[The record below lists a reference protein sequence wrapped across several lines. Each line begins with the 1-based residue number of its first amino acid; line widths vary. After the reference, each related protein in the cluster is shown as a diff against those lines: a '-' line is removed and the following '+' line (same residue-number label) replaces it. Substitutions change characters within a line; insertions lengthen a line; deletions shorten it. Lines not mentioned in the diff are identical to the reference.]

1 MTTKTEHQFLYN
13 RLFRMT
19 NALLAICFLIL
30 TCLPLLA
37 QNSNRKPNIILI
49 MADDMG
55 FECLGVNGSLSYQTP
70 VLDKLAKEGMRFTKC
85 ISQPVCT
92 PSRVKI
98 MTGKYNYRNY
108 VDFGYLDKNERTFGN
123 MMKGAGYKTMI
134 AGKWQLSGAKE
145 KREGWN
151 DLERPNQF
159 GFDEY
164 CLWQLTKK
172 GPRFANP
179 FLEQNGKL
187 LETTNDDYG
196 PDIVSDYI
204 VDFVER
210 NKDEPF
216 FVYYPMI
223 LVHSPFV
230 PTPDSP
236 EWKDPT
242 TRSKKSNEFFAD
254 MVNYSDKV
262 VGKIMSKLREVK
274 IDDNTIVI
282 FTGDNGTHTN
292 ITSQTISGAY
302 PGGKSSMPDNGTH
315 VPMIVHWPAGKQ
327 QGVEIN
333 ELIEFSDFMPTF
345 AEAARTKSLPTDGQ
359 SFFKALSGLEKPP
372 RETAFVHYHPY
383 TNKVRPKDGRFVR
396 NLAYKLYHDGRFYF
410 IPEDKWEK
418 KPLKYS
424 SLTMDQKKIHKKLK
438 AEMDS
443 QPPYDFTFRAASKY

>member
-1 MTTKTEHQFLYN
+1 MKKFCFI
-13 RLFRMT
+13 LFVVVYSCQVAM
-19 NALLAICFLIL
+19 
-30 TCLPLLA
+30 A
-37 QNSNRKPNIILI
+37 QPSDKRPNIILI

-55 FECLGVNGSLSYQTP
+55 FECLGVNGSLSYETP
-70 VLDKLAKEGMRFTKC
+70 VLDKLAKDGLRFTKC

-108 VDFGYLDKNERTFGN
+108 VDFGYLDVKEKTFGHL
-123 MMKGAGYKTMI
+123 MKDAGYKTMV

-145 KREGWN
+145 KKEGYD
-151 DLERPNQF
+151 DLKRPQQF

-172 GPRFANP
+172 GPRFAKP
-179 FLEQNGKL
+179 HLEQNGRL
-187 LETTNDDYG
+187 LETTIDDYG

-204 VDFVER
+204 LDFVER
-210 NKDEPF
+210 NKNQPF

-236 EWKDPT
+236 EWKNPAH
-242 TRSKKSNEFFAD
+242 RSKSDNRFFKD

-262 VGKIMSKLREVK
+262 VGKIMDKLEELNL
-274 IDDNTIVI
+274 DDNTIVM

-292 ITSQTISGAY
+292 ITSKTRLYNEY

-315 VPMIVHWPAGKQ
+315 VPMIVHWPAGNQ
-327 QGVEIN
+327 RGIEVD
-333 ELIEFSDFMPTF
+333 ELIEFSDFLPTL
-345 AEAARTKSLPTDGQ
+345 AEAAKIEPYPNDGQ
-359 SFFKALSGLEKPP
+359 SFFKTLKGHAEPP

-383 TNKVRPKDGRFVR
+383 TSKVREKDGRFVR
-396 NLAYKLYHDGRFYF
+396 TTEYKLYDDGRFYF

-418 KPLKYS
+418 KPIELTTLTASQKSIYLQLK
-424 SLTMDQKKIHKKLK
+424 Q
-438 AEMDS
+438 EMDGHPS
-443 QPPYDFTFRAASKY
+443 YDFTITTP

>member
-1 MTTKTEHQFLYN
+1 MTNTTKVSRQNKLTPPLKITSLFLV
-13 RLFRMT
+13 L
-19 NALLAICFLIL
+19 CFLVM
-30 TCLPLLA
+30 TCVISLA
-37 QNSNRKPNIILI
+37 QGTNKKPNIILI

-70 VLDKLAKEGMRFTKC
+70 VLDKLAENGMRFTKC

-108 VDFGYLDKNERTFGN
+108 VDFGYLDKNEKTFGN
-123 MMKGAGYKTMI
+123 MMKDAGYKTMI

-145 KREGWN
+145 KREGWD

-179 FLEQNGKL
+179 YLEQNGKL
-187 LETTNDDYG
+187 LETTIDDYG
-196 PDIVSDYI
+196 PDIASDYI
-204 VDFVER
+204 LDFVER
-210 NKDEPF
+210 NKEEPF

-236 EWKDPT
+236 EWKNPE
-242 TRSKKSNEFFAD
+242 TRSQRGTKFFAD
-254 MVNYSDKV
+254 MVNYSDKI
-262 VGKIMSKLREVK
+262 VGKIMSKLQELK

-292 ITSQTISGAY
+292 ITTQTKSGAY
-302 PGGKSSMPDNGTH
+302 PGGKSSMLDNGTH
-315 VPMIVHWPAGKQ
+315 VPMIIHWPAGKQ
-327 QGVEIN
+327 KGVEIN

-345 AEAARTKSLPTDGQ
+345 AEAAKTKSLPTDGQ
-359 SFFKALSGLEKPP
+359 SFFKTLTGQAKPP

-396 NLAYKLYHDGRFYF
+396 NLEYKLYHDGRFYF
-410 IPEDKWEK
+410 IPQDKWEK

-424 SLTMDQKKIHKKLK
+424 SLTSEQKKIHKKLN
-438 AEMDS
+438 AEMDR
-443 QPPYDFTFRAASKY
+443 QPAYDFTITAAK

>member
-1 MTTKTEHQFLYN
+1 MKKNL
-13 RLFRMT
+13 
-19 NALLAICFLIL
+19 LIL
-30 TCLPLLA
+30 CSILCLLQFVNA
-37 QNSNRKPNIILI
+37 QSANKKPNIILI

-70 VLDKLAKEGMRFTKC
+70 VLDKLANEGMRFTKC

-108 VDFGYLDKNERTFGN
+108 VDFGYLDVKEKTFGN
-123 MMKGAGYKTMI
+123 MMKEAGYKTMI

-145 KREGWN
+145 KRGGY
-151 DLERPNQF
+151 DDMQRPQQF

-179 FLEQNGKL
+179 FIEQNGKL
-187 LETTNDDYG
+187 LETTIDDYG
-196 PDIVSDYI
+196 PDIVSNYI
-204 VDFVER
+204 LDFLER
-210 NKDEPF
+210 NKKESF

-236 EWKDPT
+236 EWKNPK
-242 TRSKKSNEFFAD
+242 TRSKHDNKFFAD

-262 VGKIMSKLREVK
+262 VGKIMSKLKELK

-282 FTGDNGTHTN
+282 FTGDNGTNTN
-292 ITSQTISGAY
+292 IVSKTKLYDKY

-315 VPMIVHWPAGKQ
+315 VPMIVSWPAGKQ
-327 QGVEIN
+327 KGIEIN

-345 AEAARTKSLPTDGQ
+345 AEAAGVTSYPTDGQ
-359 SFFKALSGLEKPP
+359 SFFKTLSGKEKPP

-383 TNKVRPKDGRFVR
+383 PEKVRDKDGRFVR
-396 NLAYKLYHDGRFYF
+396 TLDYKLYHDGRFYF

-418 KPLKYS
+418 KPLQANLLS
-424 SLTMDQKKIHKKLK
+424 NTQKAIYNKLK
-438 AEMDS
+438 TEMDS
-443 QPPYDFTFRAASKY
+443 QPPYDFTITSTDNSDE

>member
-1 MTTKTEHQFLYN
+1 MKKYFFI
-13 RLFRMT
+13 LFT
-19 NALLAICFLIL
+19 VAC
-30 TCLPLLA
+30 TCQVVIA
-37 QNSNRKPNIILI
+37 QQADQRPNIILI

-55 FECLGVNGSLSYQTP
+55 FECLGVNGSLSYKTP
-70 VLDKLAKEGMRFTKC
+70 VLDKLATEGMRFTRC

-108 VDFGYLDKNERTFGN
+108 VDFGYLDVKEKTFGN
-123 MMKGAGYKTMI
+123 MMKDAGYKTMI

-145 KREGWN
+145 KREGYN
-151 DLERPNQF
+151 DLKRPQQF

-172 GPRFANP
+172 GPRFAKP
-179 FLEQNGKL
+179 YLEQNGEL
-187 LETTNDDYG
+187 LETTVDDYG

-204 VDFVER
+204 LDFVER
-210 NKDEPF
+210 NKNQPF

-236 EWKDPT
+236 EWKNRAL
-242 TRSKKSNEFFAD
+242 RSKSDNRFFKD

-262 VGKIMSKLREVK
+262 VGKIMDKLKELN

-292 ITSQTISGAY
+292 ITSQTKQFGSY

-315 VPMIVHWPAGKQ
+315 VPMIVHWPAGNQ
-327 QGVEIN
+327 RGVEID
-333 ELIEFSDFMPTF
+333 ELIEFSDFMPTL
-345 AEAARTKSLPTDGQ
+345 AEAVKIAPYPNDGQ
-359 SFFKALSGLEKPP
+359 SFFKTLKGQSKPP

-383 TNKVRPKDGRFVR
+383 TSKVREKDGRFVR
-396 NLAYKLYHDGRFYF
+396 TTEYKLYDDGRFYF

-418 KPLKYS
+418 KPIELSTLSASQKSIYLQLK
-424 SLTMDQKKIHKKLK
+424 Q
-438 AEMDS
+438 EMDGHPS
-443 QPPYDFTFRAASKY
+443 YDFTITTP